1 MRKLGV
7 YILECS
13 DGSYY
18 VGVSNNPE
26 RRLLEHNEGLD
37 PDSYTFSRRPV
48 EIVWCEFYSSPA
60 FAISIEEKIKK
71 WSRAK
76 KKAIIEDRW
85 NDLPALAKKDFG
97 KRK

>member
-48 EIVWCEFYSSPA
+48 EIVWCEFYSSPGY
-60 FAISIEEKIKK
+60 AISIEKK
-71 WSRAK
+71 NKEVEQS
-76 KKAIIEDRW
+76 EEE
-85 NDLPALAKKDFG
+85 G
-97 KRK
+97 HH